1 MCTMSQI
8 VEIQFR
14 DSIWRSNLKIEFIQ
28 WIAKSITQYYVNFIF
43 HLEKLYNKQK
53 LPPNTQICV
62 CLYLLSFE
70 AGRCIVKNI
79 THHCHWLSLN
89 VQMFVPITKNIQICT
104 FCGFIESV
112 LPLAGPS
119 HQLVCVQPNYSG
131 KCNTVI
137 GCTAYS
143 QYICC
148 EPYFRYP
155 TSDRLLWILYV
166 G

>member
-8 VEIQFR
+8 IEIQFR

-79 THHCHWLSLN
+79 THHCHWLSMN

-143 QYICC
+143 QYT
-148 EPYFRYP
+148 Y
-155 TSDRLLWILYV
+155 LLWTLLQISYIR
-166 G
+166 